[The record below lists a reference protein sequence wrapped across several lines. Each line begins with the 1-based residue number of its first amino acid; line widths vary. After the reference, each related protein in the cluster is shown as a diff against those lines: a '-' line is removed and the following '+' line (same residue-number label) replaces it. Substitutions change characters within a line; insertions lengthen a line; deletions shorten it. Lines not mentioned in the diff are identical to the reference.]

1 MMRIIWLAIFAL
13 MLASCTNQQTLCFDH
28 DLAEDTR
35 VPVKVTFDWT
45 DCPGAAPANMNLY
58 LIPADGR
65 HYLRV
70 SFKGCDGG
78 LLYVPKGHYAAVALN
93 PDCDNVK
100 VINPERYETFC
111 ITMRAANETSPSAK
125 EADPTEAVV
134 CSAPGYLWTAW
145 LNDLEI
151 TGDDITIKMQ
161 ETFCRYSVEIK
172 SLTNSNIVSS
182 IQGVLHGN
190 HRSLGFGGVTDG
202 AANAALLFEMG
213 KDASR
218 YPGPRSAKATDTAA
232 ARFYGEFLTFGH
244 CGLTRTHPPATDAT
258 DMTHSLTLYYKLGD
272 GSTRSAQVDVT
283 DQVLSQPT
291 ERCHIVIDSLEL
303 PSTGDPNITVEEW
316 QTEFIDIP
324 VNGGD

>member
-100 VINPERYETFC
+100 IINPERYETFC

-125 EADPTEAVV
+125 EADPTETVV

-151 TGDDITIKMQ
+151 TGEDITIKMQ

-182 IQGVLHGN
+182 IKGVLYGN
-190 HRSLGFGGVTDG
+190 HRSLGFGGVTDEG
-202 AANAALLFEMG
+202 QSAGLLFTMR
-213 KDASR
+213 KH
-218 YPGPRSAKATDTAA
+218 AA
-232 ARFYGEFLTFGH
+232 DSRFYGEFLTFGH
-244 CGLTRTHPPATDAT
+244 CGLTRGDLP
-258 DMTHSLTLYYKLGD
+258 HSLALQYQLGD
-272 GSTRSAQVDVT
+272 GTTRAARLDVT
-283 DQVLSQPT
+283 EQIHSQPL
-291 ERCHIVIDSLEL
+291 ERCHIVIDTLQL
-303 PSTGDPNITVEEW
+303 PLSGGDPNISVEDW
-316 QTEFIDIP
+316 QTEYIDIP
-324 VNGGD
+324 VNN